1 MRARTS
7 VLRAIALCGL
17 GGVLAEGC
25 NDATIAPSA
34 PHVTPSLTA
43 PVGTTVFT
51 YDPNA
56 AVTYGLP
63 GGHKIAFPSG
73 AVCDPSLS
81 AYGVT
86 EWDKPC
92 APLVAP
98 IAITATTFTDGHGH
112 PYIDFQPALRFVP
125 GAEVVLYVKDKVAAE
140 DSTSIIKWCGNDGSC
155 VDESI
160 DQPTVATKRDT
171 NNGVVF
177 RLIKHF
183 SGYLISTG

>member
-1 MRARTS
+1 MRGRSTR
-7 VLRAIALCGL
+7 VRAIALCGL
-17 GGVLAEGC
+17 GVALAGC
-25 NDATIAPSA
+25 NDTAVAPSA
-34 PHVTPSLTA
+34 PHATPSLA
-43 PVGTTVFT
+43 ASVGTTVFT

-56 AVTYGLP
+56 GVTYGLP
-63 GGHKIAFPSG
+63 GGHKIAFPIN

-81 AYGVT
+81 SYGAT

-98 IAITATTFTDGHGH
+98 VAITATTFTDDRGH

-125 GAEVVLYVKDKVAAE
+125 GAEVVLYVKDKAAAD
-140 DSTSIIKWCGNDGSC
+140 DSTSTIKWCGSDGTC

-160 DQPTVATKRDT
+160 DQPSVATRRDAK
-171 NNGVVF
+171 NGIVY

-183 SGYLISTG
+183 SGYLISAG